1 VAADDTF
8 RYRVDQPPERNRPQ
22 VDALSEFV
30 RSQLCNLLDIVVPCS
45 GETEVRVD
53 GFKLMRPDGVVHE
66 LYDGQGRPGEIT
78 RGSGHDANC
87 DLEGYRNI
95 ANARL
100 YEPRIEYI
108 ARQLH
113 DILALV
119 ELESE
124 GKPVAIDGFRLKN
137 HRDWASSR
145 VECASDILMH
155 ASSRCDL
162 NCVFC
167 YNRGAIDSLAW
178 HKQSPEKELM
188 EIQTRLSLY
197 NASGGT
203 GLFPSY
209 GSPCEFMANP
219 HAIEIL
225 GELRRK
231 TSATL
236 RICTNGTKLEESTIA
251 RLEEVAPVYLD
262 VSLNSTSP
270 YRRSA
275 LMGDDHP
282 ETAIRSPA
290 LLKKYGIPYSVTVVM
305 WPFPSLE
312 QALEDLA
319 TTAAYAEDNLAVLV
333 QVNLPGYTRVFTPRP
348 PFDTEKVWRRTVE
361 HVQGLRE
368 RVGCPIVIRPSL
380 YEENLTRDRKN
391 MAEVIGTVINSPA
404 SKCGL
409 EPGGLVA
416 MINGITVANRAQ
428 ARDLLT
434 ILQGNGTDSGTL
446 TVRKGGR
453 LIELE
458 IQPADCDYPFAP
470 LTGTHL
476 GAVFMGTGL
485 REEYLERMRNILLA
499 RGAREVLLLSSTLV
513 KPTLEQLLEDNP
525 LYVPEGTR
533 LHIEVPENDSFGG
546 NIILGDLLL
555 VQDFIDFIKRYLR
568 ETGSRVDLILIPSS
582 PFYLGG
588 WNRDLSGRPYL
599 DIEREVGIPVALIE
613 CDPMWD

>member
-1 VAADDTF
+1 MAADDTF

-119 ELESE
+119 DLESA

-137 HRDWASSR
+137 HQDWAGSQVASP
-145 VECASDILMH
+145 SDILMH

-167 YNRGAIDSLAW
+167 YNRDTIDSLAW
-178 HKQSPEKELM
+178 HKQSPEEELM

-209 GSPCEFMANP
+209 GSPCEFMADP

-290 LLKKYGIPYSVTVVM
+290 LLKKYGIPYSVTVVL

-333 QVNLPGYTRVFTPRP
+333 QVNLPGYTRFFTPRP
-348 PFDTEKVWRRTVE
+348 SFDTEMVWGRTVE
-361 HVQGLRE
+361 YVQGLRE
-368 RVGCPIVIRPSL
+368 RVACPIVIRPSL

-391 MAEVIGTVINSPA
+391 VPEVIGTIINSPA
-404 SKCGL
+404 AQCGL
-409 EPGGLVA
+409 EPGDV
-416 MINGITVANRAQ
+416 IVKVNGIPVANRAQ

-434 ILQGNGTDSGTL
+434 ILQGNGTDSKTL
-446 TVRKGGR
+446 TVRRGGG
-453 LIELE
+453 LLELE
-458 IQPADCDYPFAP
+458 VRPGDYSYPFAP
-470 LTGTHL
+470 ATGTHL
-476 GAVFMGTGL
+476 GAVFMGAGF
-485 REEYLERMRNILLA
+485 REIYLERMRHILLA

-513 KPTLEQLLEDNP
+513 KPTLEQLLRENP
-525 LYVPEGTR
+525 LYVPEGTK
-533 LHIEVPENDSFGG
+533 LHIEVPENNSFGG

-555 VQDFIDFIKRYLR
+555 VQDFIDSIKQYLR
-568 ETGSRVDLILIPSS
+568 QANGKIDLILIPSS
-582 PFYLGG
+582 PFYLSG
-588 WNRDLSGRPYL
+588 WKRDLSGRPHL
-599 DIEREVGIPVALIE
+599 DIEREVGIPVALME